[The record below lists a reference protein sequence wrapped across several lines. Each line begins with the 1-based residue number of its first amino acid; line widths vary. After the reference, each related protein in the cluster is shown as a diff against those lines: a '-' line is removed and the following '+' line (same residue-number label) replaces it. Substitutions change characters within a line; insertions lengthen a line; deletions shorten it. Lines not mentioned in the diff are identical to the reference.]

1 MTNDKARTTEKPGV
15 IENVTVGSQSSR
27 LSSVIFFLLCFVPV
41 FTTVLFGGVDNT
53 TWIIVTICWLAII
66 LMWLVEAWR
75 AKGLIFESSYLQLPL
90 IGLLLIGL
98 IQLLPFGS
106 GVGDASIA
114 VPATNSLTLDP
125 NGTRFFLSHL
135 IVYIVFFAACL
146 TFINSEKRL
155 RKVVILVVI
164 FGAIMAFVA
173 ILLRLASPDMI
184 YGLRNPGQ
192 AVPFG
197 PFVNQHHFAAFM
209 EMTGSVTL
217 SLILGKSALQDK
229 RPLFM
234 IALAVMSIAIILTS
248 SRGGMIASITVITF
262 VLTMNFVIRK
272 RSARSDEDKTE
283 DRTLL
288 QKAFT
293 STAIVGII
301 LLLIG
306 SVVFLGGSDALV
318 RGVTM
323 GAGTDDVSN
332 GRLHFWWV
340 AIKIFLDHPILGA
353 GLDAF
358 GVAFTKHDTWH
369 GIFRV
374 EQAHNEYLQI
384 LAETGIVGF
393 ACIAAFIYLLF
404 RKGLRTVANAGSGF
418 RQHAA
423 IGALA
428 GCLGILVHSFV
439 DFPLRT
445 PSNGFFFLLLVAI
458 ATVSVKTVS
467 DGDSHR
473 RKKHRSTSRSQ

>member
-1 MTNDKARTTEKPGV
+1 MNDAVKTTEKSGV
-15 IENVTVGSQSSR
+15 IENVTIGSQSSR
-27 LSSVIFFLLCFVPV
+27 LSSVIFFLLCVVPV
-41 FTTVLFGGVDNT
+41 FTTVLFGGVDNI
-53 TWIIVTICWLAII
+53 TWIVVTICWVAII
-66 LMWLVEAWR
+66 LMWLIEAWR

-90 IGLLLIGL
+90 IGLLIIGL
-98 IQLLPFGS
+98 IQLLPLGT
-106 GVGDASIA
+106 GVGDASIT

-155 RKVVILVVI
+155 RKVVFLVVI

-173 ILLRLASPDMI
+173 ILQRLASPDLI

-192 AVPFG
+192 GVPFG
-197 PFVNQHHFAAFM
+197 PFVNQHHFASFM
-209 EMTGSVTL
+209 EMTGGVTL
-217 SLILGKSALQDK
+217 GLIFGKSGLKDK
-229 RPLFM
+229 KPLLWISVAIM
-234 IALAVMSIAIILTS
+234 IIAVILTG
-248 SRGGMIASITVITF
+248 SRGGMIAFFAVAAF
-262 VLTMNFVIRK
+262 VLTMTVVARK
-272 RSARSDEDKTE
+272 RDATRENGEPTY
-283 DRTLL
+283 RTPL
-288 QKAFT
+288 QKALI
-293 STAIVGII
+293 AIGAAAAV

-306 SVVFLGGSDALV
+306 SVVFLGGSDALL

-323 GAGTDDVSN
+323 DVGKDDMSN
-332 GRLHFWWV
+332 GRLHFWSV

-393 ACIAAFIYLLF
+393 TCIGAFIYLLF
-404 RKGLRTVANAGSGF
+404 KKGMATIASAGSGF
-418 RQHAA
+418 RQNVA
-423 IGALA
+423 IGSLA
-428 GCLGILVHSFV
+428 GCFGILIHSLF

-458 ATVSVKTVS
+458 ATVSIKTIN
-467 DGDSHR
+467 DGDTPR
-473 RKKHRSTSRSQ
+473 RKKRRSTSHSQ

>member
-1 MTNDKARTTEKPGV
+1 MNETVKTTDKPGV
-15 IENVTVGSQSSR
+15 IENVTVGGQSSR
-27 LSSVIFFLLCFVPV
+27 LSSIIFFLLCIVPV
-41 FTTVLFGGVDNT
+41 FTTILFGGVDNV
-53 TWIIVTICWLAII
+53 TWIVVTICWVAII
-66 LMWLVEAWR
+66 VMWLIEAWR

-90 IGLLLIGL
+90 IGILLIGL
-98 IQLLPFGS
+98 IQLLPLGP
-106 GVGDASIA
+106 GAGDASIT
-114 VPATNSLTLDP
+114 VPATNLLTLDP
-125 NGTRFFLSHL
+125 NGTRYFLSHL

-155 RKVVILVVI
+155 RKVVFLVVI

-173 ILLRLASPDMI
+173 ILQRLASPDMI

-197 PFVNQHHFAAFM
+197 PFINQHHFASFM
-209 EMTGSVTL
+209 EMTGGLTL
-217 SLILGKSALQDK
+217 GLIFGKSGLQDK
-229 RPLFM
+229 KPLLFISVAIM
-234 IALAVMSIAIILTS
+234 TIAVILTS
-248 SRGGMIASITVITF
+248 SRGGMIASIAVLAF
-262 VLTMNFVIRK
+262 VLAMSFIARK
-272 RSARSDEDKTE
+272 RNRTSERTE
-283 DRTLL
+283 ERTPT
-288 QKAFT
+288 QKALIAT
-293 STAIVGII
+293 VAAAAV
-301 LLLIG
+301 LVLIG
-306 SVVFLGGSDALV
+306 SVVFLGGSDALL

-323 GAGTDDVSN
+323 DAGKDDMSN
-332 GRLHFWWV
+332 GRLHFWSV

-393 ACIAAFIYLLF
+393 ACIGAFIYLLF
-404 RKGLRTVANAGSGF
+404 KRGMATIASAGSGF
-418 RQHAA
+418 RQNVA

-428 GCLGILVHSFV
+428 GCFGILIHSLF

-458 ATVSVKTVS
+458 ATVSVKTAG

-473 RKKHRSTSRSQ
+473 RKKRRSTSHSQ

>member
-1 MTNDKARTTEKPGV
+1 MMNETVKTTDKPGV
-15 IENVTVGSQSSR
+15 IENVTVGGQSSR
-27 LSSVIFFLLCFVPV
+27 LSSIIFFLLCIVPV
-41 FTTVLFGGVDNT
+41 FTTILFGGVDNV
-53 TWIIVTICWLAII
+53 TWIVVTICWVAII
-66 LMWLVEAWR
+66 VMWLIEAWR

-90 IGLLLIGL
+90 IGILLIGL
-98 IQLLPFGS
+98 IQLLPLGP
-106 GVGDASIA
+106 GAGDASIT
-114 VPATNSLTLDP
+114 VPATNLLTLDP
-125 NGTRFFLSHL
+125 NGTRYFLSHL

-155 RKVVILVVI
+155 RKVVFLVVI

-173 ILLRLASPDMI
+173 ILQRLASPDMI

-197 PFVNQHHFAAFM
+197 PFINQHHFASFM
-209 EMTGSVTL
+209 EMTGGLTL
-217 SLILGKSALQDK
+217 GLIFGKSGLQDK
-229 RPLFM
+229 KPLLFISVAIM
-234 IALAVMSIAIILTS
+234 TIAVILTS
-248 SRGGMIASITVITF
+248 SRGGMIASIAVLAF
-262 VLTMNFVIRK
+262 VLAMSFIARK
-272 RSARSDEDKTE
+272 RNRTSERTE
-283 DRTLL
+283 ERTPT
-288 QKAFT
+288 QKALIAT
-293 STAIVGII
+293 VAAAAV
-301 LLLIG
+301 LVLIG
-306 SVVFLGGSDALV
+306 SVVFLGGSDALL

-323 GAGTDDVSN
+323 DVGKDDMSN
-332 GRLHFWWV
+332 GRLHFWSV

-393 ACIAAFIYLLF
+393 ACIGAFIYLLF
-404 RKGLRTVANAGSGF
+404 KRGMATIASAGSGF
-418 RQHAA
+418 RQNVA

-428 GCLGILVHSFV
+428 GCFGILIHSLF

-458 ATVSVKTVS
+458 ATVSVKTAG

-473 RKKHRSTSRSQ
+473 RKKRRSTSHSQ

>member
-1 MTNDKARTTEKPGV
+1 M
-15 IENVTVGSQSSR
+15 
-27 LSSVIFFLLCFVPV
+27 LCIVPV
-41 FTTVLFGGVDNT
+41 FTTVLFGGVDNI
-53 TWIIVTICWLAII
+53 TWVVVTICWVAII
-66 LMWLVEAWR
+66 LMWLIEAWR
-75 AKGLIFESSYLQLPL
+75 AKGLIFESSYVQLPL
-90 IGLLLIGL
+90 IGILLIGL
-98 IQLLPFGS
+98 IQLLPLGP
-106 GVGDASIA
+106 GAGNASIT
-114 VPATNSLTLDP
+114 VPATNLLTLDP
-125 NGTRFFLSHL
+125 NGTRYFLSHL

-155 RKVVILVVI
+155 RKVVFLVVI

-173 ILLRLASPDMI
+173 ILQRLASPDMI

-197 PFVNQHHFAAFM
+197 PFINQHHFASFM
-209 EMTGSVTL
+209 EMTGGLTL
-217 SLILGKSALQDK
+217 GLIFGKSGLQDK
-229 RPLFM
+229 KPLLFISVAIM
-234 IALAVMSIAIILTS
+234 TIAVILTS
-248 SRGGMIASITVITF
+248 SRGGMIASIAVLAF
-262 VLTMNFVIRK
+262 VLAMSFIARK
-272 RSARSDEDKTE
+272 RNRTSERTE
-283 DRTLL
+283 ERTPT
-288 QKAFT
+288 QKALIAT
-293 STAIVGII
+293 VAAAAV
-301 LLLIG
+301 LVLIG
-306 SVVFLGGSDALV
+306 SVVFLGGSDALL

-323 GAGTDDVSN
+323 DVGKDDMSN
-332 GRLHFWWV
+332 GRLHFWSV

-393 ACIAAFIYLLF
+393 ACIGAFIYLLF
-404 RKGLRTVANAGSGF
+404 KRGMATIASAGSGF
-418 RQHAA
+418 RQNVA

-428 GCLGILVHSFV
+428 GCFGILIHSLF

-458 ATVSVKTVS
+458 ATVSVKTAG

-473 RKKHRSTSRSQ
+473 RKKRRSTSHSQ

>member
-1 MTNDKARTTEKPGV
+1 MNETVKTTDKPGV
-15 IENVTVGSQSSR
+15 IENVTVGGQSSR
-27 LSSVIFFLLCFVPV
+27 LSSIIFFLLCIVPV
-41 FTTVLFGGVDNT
+41 FTTILFGGVDNV
-53 TWIIVTICWLAII
+53 TWIVVTICWVAII
-66 LMWLVEAWR
+66 VMWLIEAWR

-90 IGLLLIGL
+90 IGILLIGL
-98 IQLLPFGS
+98 IQLLPLGP
-106 GVGDASIA
+106 GAGDASIT
-114 VPATNSLTLDP
+114 VPATNLLTLDP
-125 NGTRFFLSHL
+125 NGTRYFLSHL

-155 RKVVILVVI
+155 RKVVFLVVI

-173 ILLRLASPDMI
+173 ILQRLASPDMI

-197 PFVNQHHFAAFM
+197 PFINQHHFASFM
-209 EMTGSVTL
+209 EMTGGLTL
-217 SLILGKSALQDK
+217 GLIFGKSGLQDK
-229 RPLFM
+229 KPLLFISVAIM
-234 IALAVMSIAIILTS
+234 TIAVILTS
-248 SRGGMIASITVITF
+248 SRGGMIASIAVLAF
-262 VLTMNFVIRK
+262 VLAMSFIARK
-272 RSARSDEDKTE
+272 RNRTSERTE
-283 DRTLL
+283 ERTPT
-288 QKAFT
+288 QKALIAT
-293 STAIVGII
+293 VAAAAV
-301 LLLIG
+301 LVLIG
-306 SVVFLGGSDALV
+306 SVVFLGGSDALL

-323 GAGTDDVSN
+323 DVGKDDMSN
-332 GRLHFWWV
+332 GRLHFWSV

-393 ACIAAFIYLLF
+393 ACIGAFIYLLF
-404 RKGLRTVANAGSGF
+404 KRGMATIASAGSGF
-418 RQHAA
+418 RQNVA

-428 GCLGILVHSFV
+428 GCFGILIHSLF

-458 ATVSVKTVS
+458 ATVSVKTAG

-473 RKKHRSTSRSQ
+473 RKKRRSTSHSQ

>member
-1 MTNDKARTTEKPGV
+1 MNDTVKTTEKPGV
-15 IENVTVGSQSSR
+15 IENVTIGGQSSR
-27 LSSVIFFLLCFVPV
+27 LSSVIFFLLCIVPV
-41 FTTVLFGGVDNT
+41 FTTVLFGGVDNM
-53 TWIIVTICWLAII
+53 TWIVVTICWVAII
-66 LMWLVEAWR
+66 LMWLIEAWR
-75 AKGLIFESSYLQLPL
+75 AKGLVFESSNLQLPL

-98 IQLLPFGS
+98 IQLLPLGS
-106 GVGDASIA
+106 GVGDAIIS

-135 IVYIVFFAACL
+135 IIYIVFFAACM

-155 RKVVILVVI
+155 RKVVFLVVI
-164 FGAIMAFVA
+164 FGAFMAFVA
-173 ILLRLASPDMI
+173 ILQRLASPEMI

-197 PFVNQHHFAAFM
+197 PFINQHHFASFM
-209 EMTGSVTL
+209 EMTGGVTL
-217 SLILGKSALQDK
+217 GLIFGKSGLQDK
-229 RPLFM
+229 KPLLWISVAIM
-234 IALAVMSIAIILTS
+234 IIAVILTG
-248 SRGGMIASITVITF
+248 SRGGMIAFISVLAF
-262 VLTMNFVIRK
+262 VLTMSFVARK
-272 RSARSDEDKTE
+272 RYASRDNVEPTN
-283 DRTLL
+283 RTSL
-288 QKAFT
+288 QKALI
-293 STAIVGII
+293 AAGAGAAI

-306 SVVFLGGSDALV
+306 SVVFLGGGDALL

-323 GAGTDDVSN
+323 DAGKDDVSN
-332 GRLHFWWV
+332 GRLHFWSV
-340 AIKIFLDHPILGA
+340 AIKIFLDHPFLGA

-374 EQAHNEYLQI
+374 EQAHNEYLQT
-384 LAETGIVGF
+384 LAETGMIGF

-404 RKGLRTVANAGSGF
+404 KKGLATVASAGSGF
-418 RQHAA
+418 RQNVT

-428 GCLGILVHSFV
+428 GCFGILIHSLF

-458 ATVSVKTVS
+458 ATVSVKTAG

-473 RKKHRSTSRSQ
+473 RKKRRSTSHSQ